1 MEFRLDGDYSSI
13 SDTDSDLAM
22 FIDVARKAI
31 TAMLGVPED
40 NIQNLIAYAGMYI
53 CANELSKQMMKIID

>member
-1 MEFRLDGDYSSI
+1 MNY
-13 SDTDSDLAM
+13 LAK
-22 FIDVARKAI
+22 KAI
-31 TAMLGVPED
+31 TAILGVPED